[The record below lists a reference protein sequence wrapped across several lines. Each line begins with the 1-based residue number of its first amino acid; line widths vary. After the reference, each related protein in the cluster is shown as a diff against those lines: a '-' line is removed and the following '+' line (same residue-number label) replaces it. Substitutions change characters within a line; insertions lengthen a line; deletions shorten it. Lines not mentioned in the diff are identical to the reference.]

1 MTHRIIVAAAAL
13 TFAATVA
20 NAVGIDAQASGS
32 RRPPLPAEP
41 SLLLAQA
48 ASSAKAANSAPPAK
62 QQPPSKSAEGSG
74 PVAQGKRLVDS
85 HDCHA
90 CHTPMKMGPNGPEPD
105 MSLALAGHPQTLVMP
120 PPPKLEG
127 PWGWV
132 AASTNTAFAGPWG
145 ISYAVNL
152 TPDPETGLGKWQES
166 EFVQAIKTGKHLGVG
181 RPIMPPMPW
190 PAYKNL
196 TDPQLRAIYAYLRSI
211 PPIRNKV
218 PDYVPPSK

>member
-1 MTHRIIVAAAAL
+1 MIHTTIVAAAL
-13 TFAATVA
+13 TFAATLAPAA
-20 NAVGIDAQASGS
+20 NAQVPGMTPRPAPSAESPMIPKAAQGA
-32 RRPPLPAEP
+32 RAANPAG
-41 SLLLAQA
+41 A
-48 ASSAKAANSAPPAK
+48 AKASAAR
-62 QQPPSKSAEGSG
+62 QAE
-74 PVAQGKRLVDS
+74 AAENRLARGKRLVDS

-105 MSLALAGHPQTLVMP
+105 LSLALSGHPQKLVMP

-132 AASTNTAFAGPWG
+132 ASSTNTAFAGPWG
-145 ISYAVNL
+145 ISYAINL
-152 TPDPETGLGKWQES
+152 TPDPETGIGKWQET

-196 TDPQLRAIYAYLRSI
+196 SDVQLRMIFAYLQTL
-211 PPIRNKV
+211 PPINNKV
-218 PDYVPPSK
+218 PDYVPPKK